1 MSRQLWIRG
10 IWGIAVSVATSA
22 VAIAAPPPQQGGNP
36 LQQPQQPQQQFQ
48 NQTFDRAGTNRPMA
62 GHNLDHFLV
71 KVLIKAN
78 KDEIEMGKLAE
89 QRSSNADIK
98 QLATQMVQDHTRF
111 LNQLEQFKGAGGQQ
125 MQGRAAFRGTTPDSQ
140 TGQPQQQQTPLSQ
153 QQVQQ
158 QLQHLQN
165 PQNAQQPGNINQP
178 AIAGQQGIA
187 GQQRIAGQQ
196 GMRGEHMMGEHG
208 PAGQFAMIMEEVDR
222 NMQQSLTRELSSK
235 QGAEFDR
242 CYLTGQLFGHMWVVE
257 ALKTFQQHASPQLRP
272 ILQEGLQTSEQHLTH
287 IKSVLARSENEP
299 RTGRRLQRRGGQ
311 FNR

>member
-1 MSRQLWIRG
+1 
-10 IWGIAVSVATSA
+10 VSLATSA
-22 VAIAAPPPQQGGNP
+22 VAIAAPPQQQGRNP

-48 NQTFDRAGTNRPMA
+48 NQTFDRAESDRSMA
-62 GHNLDHFLV
+62 GHNLDHILV

-89 QRSSNADIK
+89 QRSSNAAVK

-125 MQGRAAFRGTTPDSQ
+125 TQGRAAFRGTTPDRQ
-140 TGQPQQQQTPLSQ
+140 EQQQPQQQQTPLSP

-178 AIAGQQGIA
+178 GIA

-222 NMQQSLTRELSSK
+222 NMQQTLMRELSSK

-287 IKSVLARSENEP
+287 VKSVLARIDNEP
-299 RTGRRLQRRGGQ
+299 RAGGRLQQRGGQ
-311 FNR
+311 FKR

>member
-1 MSRQLWIRG
+1 MTSQLWTRE
-10 IWGIAVSVATSA
+10 IWGIAVALATSA
-22 VAIAAPPPQQGGNP
+22 VAIAASPPQQGGNP
-36 LQQPQQPQQQFQ
+36 QQPQPQFQ
-48 NQTFDRAGTNRPMA
+48 NRTFDRAAANRPMA
-62 GHNLDHFLV
+62 GQNLDHFLV
-71 KVLIKAN
+71 KVLVQAN

-89 QRSSNADIK
+89 QRSSNANVK

-125 MQGRAAFRGTTPDSQ
+125 IQGRAAFRGATPDGQ
-140 TGQPQQQQTPLSQ
+140 TQQPQQQQTPLSQ

-165 PQNAQQPGNINQP
+165 PQNGQQPGNINQP
-178 AIAGQQGIA
+178 AIGGQQGIA
-187 GQQRIAGQQ
+187 GQQHMAGQQ

-208 PAGQFAMIMEEVDR
+208 PAGQFAKIMEEVDR

-242 CYLTGQLFGHMWVVE
+242 CYLTGQLFGHMWAVE

-272 ILQEGLQTSEQHLTH
+272 ILQEGLQASEQHLTH
-287 IKSVLARSENEP
+287 IKSVLARNDNEP
-299 RTGRRLQRRGGQ
+299 RTGARPQQRGGQ